1 MRDIVLNNEYIRGP
15 QLWVNS
21 RLLTG
26 VHPELFLAGKVAERR
41 DARTGTEELKKQ
53 MLAEKASVLP
63 GEGGP
68 PGTRKDG
75 RTQWT
80 QWTQV
85 DVDVRTGA
93 LKAATPH

>member
-1 MRDIVLNNEYIRGP
+1 MRDIVLNNEYIKGP

-26 VHPELFLAGKVAERR
+26 VSRVVFGGKSRRAERR
-41 DARTGTEELKKQ
+41 ENRYRRAEEADVGGESLQ
-53 MLAEKASVLP
+53 HLP

-75 RTQWT
+75 WT
-80 QWTQV
+80 QWTQG
-85 DVDVRTGA
+85 DVDARTGA
-93 LKAATPH
+93 LKAVTPH